1 MTFASFSFGF
11 ILAYLHE
18 IKLIDIFAK
27 TNTLFYEQS
36 YSDNRPVIFTICM
49 WLC

>member
-11 ILAYLHE
+11 ILTYLHE
-18 IKLIDIFAK
+18 IELIDIFAK

-36 YSDNRPVIFTICM
+36 HPDNRPVIFTICM
-49 WLC
+49 WFC

>member
-18 IKLIDIFAK
+18 IELIDIFAK

-36 YSDNRPVIFTICM
+36 YPDNHPVIFTICV